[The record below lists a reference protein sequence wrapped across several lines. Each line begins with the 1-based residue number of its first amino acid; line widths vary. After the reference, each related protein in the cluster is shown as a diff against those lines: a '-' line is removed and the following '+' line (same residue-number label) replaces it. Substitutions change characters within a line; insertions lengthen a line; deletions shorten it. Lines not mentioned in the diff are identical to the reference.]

1 MRISSQFA
9 LSAALATLPGCFI
22 ESSEPDTVV
31 VAGDGLLTVTWTVA
45 GSSDPLECEFQ
56 GADAIDIVVQST
68 GGSVVTQVTDDCE
81 EGVTSISLPPGT
93 YYADAVL
100 IDIGGRPVTTPA
112 DLGRF
117 SLYGGDELILDAD
130 FGADS
135 FY

>member
-1 MRISSQFA
+1 MRTNPLWVLA
-9 LSAALATLPGCFI
+9 LGLSTLPGCFI
-22 ESSEPDTVV
+22 ESHEPDTVV

-45 GSSDPLECEFQ
+45 GTSDPSECDFQ

-68 GGSVVTQVTDDCE
+68 GGSLVNEVTDDCE
-81 EGVTSISLPPGT
+81 EAVTSISLPPGS

-100 IDIGGRPVTTPA
+100 IDIGGRAVTTPA

-117 SLYGGDELILDAD
+117 TLYGDDELILDVD
-130 FGADS
+130 FPVDS